1 MPLFDYRCKKCGHM
15 TYDVLINNKN
25 AAVVQKCG
33 CGSAVF
39 EKIVPKVAVRFK
51 GDGWS
56 GPKREP
62 KEEE

>member
-15 TYDVLINNKN
+15 TYDVFISNKN

-33 CGSAVF
+33 CGSTVF

-51 GDGWS
+51 GEGFQTPRVGKD
-56 GPKREP
+56 
-62 KEEE
+62 EEE